1 MSGLDADL
9 FRRGRD
15 IVVFAEEILGLRL
28 NGGQKRWYRY
38 AAAVK
43 PDGTWAYNRTIH
55 VAANQIGKTLGAA
68 VLILWACLYKIGVP
82 LDQNW
87 FNAPYIWFHIA
98 PTQQQAYLALH
109 EARELIAGS
118 HKAQKGRS
126 VLPQGMF
133 VREARIANYDGLE
146 FGPPGMISAQAQFR
160 TTEDKAA
167 GLQGYKAAGITFDEA
182 AFEDHLA
189 NILNTTLMMRVA
201 AAEGPIHLVSTPNGM
216 NDYFDL
222 VDAVQ
227 RLKNQPEDMAWI
239 DTENRH
245 AVVLSVITDNVGY
258 GLTEQL
264 VASLESTVDEAT
276 KEQQLRGA
284 FLAPSESFFVP
295 PDRVLEMFT
304 TDLPIEERPQPG
316 HKYVIFWD
324 PSIASDPT
332 AVIVLDV
339 TTKPWRGV
347 YFRHWPRPMSVTELV
362 NAMLGL
368 HYLYNGATDDRGLL
382 PGSKAITGFDGT
394 SMGGQIIAQM
404 MKGLRPHRSVNFGGP
419 EKKLKVLAQARAA
432 MTKIDPGTGFH
443 EMYLPDQW
451 TRVRQEV
458 MSYRLKDE
466 KLKNDCVMAL
476 SGAVLLAATGF
487 TGEATVSANLH
498 ARRSPMP
505 LYR

>member
-1 MSGLDADL
+1 MTLNSDL
-9 FRRGRD
+9 FARGRD
-15 IVVFAEEILGLRL
+15 ITVFAEEILGLRL
-28 NGGQKRWYRY
+28 NAAQKRWYRY
-38 AAAVK
+38 AAAVNE
-43 PDGTWAYNRTIH
+43 DGSWAYKRTIH

-82 LDQNW
+82 MDQNW
-87 FNAPYIWFHIA
+87 ATAPYIWFHIA

-126 VLPQGMF
+126 ILPQGLF

-146 FGPPGMISAQAQFR
+146 FGPPGIVTAMCQFR

-167 GLQGYKAAGITFDEA
+167 GLQGYKAAGITYDEA

-227 RLKNQPEDMAWI
+227 RLKNEPEDMAWI
-239 DTENRH
+239 DPENRH
-245 AVVLSVITDNVGY
+245 AVVLSVITDNVGF
-258 GLTEQL
+258 GLTEQM
-264 VASLESTVDEAT
+264 VAELELTVDQAT

-284 FLAPSESFFVP
+284 FLEPAEAFFVP
-295 PDRVLEMFT
+295 SARVLEMFT
-304 TDLPIEERPQPG
+304 SSLPIEQEPKPG
-316 HKYVIFWD
+316 RKYVIFWD
-324 PSIASDPT
+324 PSISSDPT
-332 AVIVLDV
+332 AVIVLDI
-339 TTKPWRGV
+339 TTKPWKGV
-347 YFRHWPRPMSVTELV
+347 YFRHWPKPMGITELV
-362 NAMLGL
+362 NAMTGL
-368 HYLYNGATDDRGLL
+368 HHLYNSASDERGLL
-382 PGSKAITGFDGT
+382 PKSKAITGFDGT
-394 SMGGQIIAQM
+394 SMGGQIIAKLM
-404 MKGLRPHRSVNFGGP
+404 ASLRPHRSVNFGGP
-419 EKKLKVLAQARAA
+419 DKKLKVLAQARAA

-466 KLKNDCVMAL
+466 KIVNDCVMAL

-487 TGEATVSANLH
+487 TGDAPMTVNIH
-498 ARRSPMP
+498 ARRSQMP